1 MNSFQQLI
9 DGFFADKISAQ
20 EYVDKYFELHQN
32 GNAIENDAVYSTI
45 FLVNDD
51 YYPIELRDE
60 NDINETELKAQI
72 KLFLENGIKKG
83 YEIFHQYQGKNIAE
97 YYQKQHIPLD
107 NAVYKPLDMTSQNS
121 QNPKQDTFTKQIY
134 RNGIDAVRDSLFET
148 RP

>member
-9 DGFFADKISAQ
+9 DGFFADEISAQ
-20 EYVDKYFELHQN
+20 EYVDKYFELHKH

-72 KLFLENGIKKG
+72 NLFRKW
-83 YEIFHQYQGKNIAE
+83 H
-97 YYQKQHIPLD
+97 
-107 NAVYKPLDMTSQNS
+107 
-121 QNPKQDTFTKQIY
+121 
-134 RNGIDAVRDSLFET
+134 
-148 RP
+148 